1 MANIHQI
8 QLRYDAHEDR
18 ALLRLATTDRDEFRF
33 WVTRRYARLLW
44 AGLTDSA
51 ARSARALGQPEPA
64 ARDALVAFEHEA
76 ALERADFQTAFRDDA
91 PMTRPL
97 GDDPVL
103 LAQVKCA
110 QLDGGH
116 TLLGMH
122 PLQGQGVELR
132 LDPTLLHSLLKLL
145 ARELTRA
152 ARATPLQDAGNAPT
166 RPVNAGASR
175 RRMQACERTRCS
187 RPRAGRPRLR
197 IELLAETVAFRRRD
211 HAPVPAPQ
219 ALAAVRL
226 AAQAITHLRAV
237 ARGRAERGRDEVVL
251 AVAVGVHV
259 AGMLRE
265 VLPFRAAGKA
275 RHLVAEDTRNDVDEL
290 TAKQEQLRC
299 ARSVDAQRRE
309 QRGAR
314 APALTGTP

>member
-103 LAQVKCA
+103 LARVKCA

-145 ARELTRA
+145 ADA
-152 ARATPLQDAGNAPT
+152 ARAGEWDLDLRVP
-166 RPVNAGASR
+166 GA
-175 RRMQACERTRCS
+175 Q
-187 RPRAGRPRLR
+187 
-197 IELLAETVAFRRRD
+197 
-211 HAPVPAPQ
+211 PAPP
-219 ALAAVRL
+219 
-226 AAQAITHLRAV
+226 
-237 ARGRAERGRDEVVL
+237 GRV
-251 AVAVGVHV
+251 
-259 AGMLRE
+259 
-265 VLPFRAAGKA
+265 
-275 RHLVAEDTRNDVDEL
+275 N
-290 TAKQEQLRC
+290 
-299 ARSVDAQRRE
+299 
-309 QRGAR
+309 
-314 APALTGTP
+314 